1 MPAAHGSLHWQIEG
15 SDISSR
21 ILDDSAVVRCMISHA
36 LASDPE
42 IEG

>member
-1 MPAAHGSLHWQIEG
+1 MNPKIKV
-15 SDISSR
+15 R
-21 ILDDSAVVRCMISHA
+21 IVDDSAVVRRMLPDA